1 MIDLTLDNSWKRY
14 LSSEF
19 SKPYFS
25 KLLSLLDDEVS
36 YSVVYPS
43 IDNIFTAF
51 NLTRFD
57 NIKVVILGQDPYHG
71 KGQAQGLAFSVP
83 NGVLFP
89 PSLRNIFQ
97 EYTVDLGYDMPVNG
111 DLTKWADEGVF
122 LLNTVLTVR
131 AGEAHSHKAKGWE
144 NFTDAVIQFISD
156 KKENVVFILWGKPAQ
171 SKVRLIDESKHLV
184 LKASHPSPLSS
195 YRGFFGSKPFTQT
208 NSYLKKHGIT
218 EIDWR
223 LD

>member
-1 MIDLTLDNSWKRY
+1 
-14 LSSEF
+14 
-19 SKPYFS
+19 
-25 KLLSLLDDEVS
+25 
-36 YSVVYPS
+36 
-43 IDNIFTAF
+43 
-51 NLTRFD
+51 
-57 NIKVVILGQDPYHG
+57 
-71 KGQAQGLAFSVP
+71 
-83 NGVLFP
+83 
-89 PSLRNIFQ
+89 
-97 EYTVDLGYDMPVNG
+97 
-111 DLTKWADEGVF
+111 
-122 LLNTVLTVR
+122 VR